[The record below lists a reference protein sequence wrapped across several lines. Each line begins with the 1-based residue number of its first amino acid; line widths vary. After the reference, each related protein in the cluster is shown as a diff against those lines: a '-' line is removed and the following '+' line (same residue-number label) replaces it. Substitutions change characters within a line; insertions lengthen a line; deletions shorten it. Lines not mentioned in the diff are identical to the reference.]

1 MTLPLAEW
9 VALATY
15 LAIFLFYSW
24 VVEFSPWARHTL
36 SRAMAK
42 TRRAWFRAAADREL
56 RMPDGQ
62 ILILQQNGA
71 AYFGSASLLGIGAG
85 FTILTAADSLSL
97 LVVFTPQ
104 GLGLKALGLMFAY
117 ALAFFEF
124 SWAFRL
130 FGYNAIALGTLG
142 PPGSP
147 ATQRSADRAA
157 ALNVVAGQHFNR
169 AIRLFLFA
177 IPLILWLV
185 SLWAMLATVV
195 LLTLIMV
202 RRQFLTPSQLNGLIL
217 AWNISADQDQKSG
230 SHALKPAD
238 PSAAKV

>member
-9 VALATY
+9 MAFVIY

-24 VVEFSPWARHTL
+24 VVEFSPWACHTL

-42 TRRAWFRAAADREL
+42 TRRAWFRAATDREL
-56 RMPDGQ
+56 RMPDAQ

-85 FTILTAADSLSL
+85 FTVLTAADSLSL
-97 LVVFTPQ
+97 LVAFAPQ
-104 GLGLKALGLMFAY
+104 GLGIKALGLMFAY

-142 PPGSP
+142 SPGCA
-147 ATQRSADRAA
+147 ATQHSADQAA

-169 AIRLFLFA
+169 ASRLFLFA

-195 LLTLIMV
+195 LLTLIML
-202 RRQFLTPSQLNGLIL
+202 RRQFLTPAQLDGLIL
-217 AWNISADQDQKSG
+217 AWNMGTENNQKNY
-230 SHALKPAD
+230 D
-238 PSAAKV
+238 